1 MSKFKGIVSGI
12 MALGMVSAIS
22 TGVFADEFEGFDD
35 FFNDDFF
42 HNDICIGESNENSNL
57 AEKIQECKEL
67 KKYIKELEE
76 ELEEIKKGLAET
88 PEYSIEND
96 EFIDLF
102 AMVSENIQGAEEELQ
117 ILEEEIRNAMKNHGF
132 PEIGDSDD
140 IVIGDSH
147 ITIGDSH
154 DITIGNSGK
163 HHKHRHYHE
172 FKEDSWEGF
181 VSCDFMFK
189 NNHKFK
195 DKKNPELKASA
206 LALLDTYSDTDSY
219 IADGTEDWWL
229 KNKHQLTI
237 KITGEEEYEIKF
249 NPIVTDGEVTSCYMY
264 ILADDDVIT
273 EGYFIT
279 AEEYASLKTSLND
292 TFLKDNVVAFKH
304 DIHDFDKF
312 IGFIEDSYPDQTDYF
327 YDVNGDTSV
336 DGRDLIT
343 SKKYNLGLT
352 EELGNYDSNNDD
364 SCDGRDIIQLKK
376 RMLGLI

>member
-22 TGVFADEFEGFDD
+22 TGVFADEFEGFD
-35 FFNDDFF
+35 FFNPDF
-42 HNDICIGESNENSNL
+42 CIGESEQPVIEDSKDYKELLNKLEEAKKHADEIKQELDGLKHDSEEFEEFMDKL
-57 AEKIQECKEL
+57 DFAKEDIEKIK
-67 KKYIKELEE
+67 
-76 ELEEIKKGLAET
+76 EEIEKFKEDF
-88 PEYSIEND
+88 YD
-96 EFIDLF
+96 
-102 AMVSENIQGAEEELQ
+102 
-117 ILEEEIRNAMKNHGF
+117 R
-132 PEIGDSDD
+132 DD
-140 IVIGDSH
+140 IVIGDSD
-147 ITIGDSH
+147 ITIGDSQ
-154 DITIGNSGK
+154 DITIGNSDKHHK
-163 HHKHRHYHE
+163 HHKHRHHHE
-172 FKEDSWEGF
+172 FKEDSWEGS

-189 NNHKFK
+189 DNKKFK
-195 DKKNPELKASA
+195 DKKNPELKNIA
-206 LALLDTYSDTDSY
+206 LELMDTYSDTDSY

-229 KNKHQLTI
+229 KDKYQLTI

-264 ILADDDVIT
+264 ILAEDDVIT

-279 AEEYASLKTSLND
+279 AEEYASLKSSLND

-304 DIHDFDKF
+304 DIHDIDEF

-327 YDVNGDTSV
+327 YDVNGDISV